1 MNPAKHKSVMTKILK
16 DIYSDKTL
24 GPALGFKGGTAAS
37 LFYDLPRFSVDLDFD
52 LLDTTKEEVMLKRI
66 KTMLSAYGRVE
77 EAVKKRFTLF
87 FLLSYQKN
95 ERHLKVEISRRPIK
109 NIYTVLSWLGI
120 PMLVMSRQDMFAHKL
135 AALLDRKVFA
145 NRDLFDVWFFA
156 KSDWPL
162 NEEKLKEL
170 TGENKA
176 AYLKKCIDYIEKLDE
191 RYILQG
197 LGELLDEKQK
207 IWARQHLRFEAAF
220 QLKLELEAIS
230 QI

>member
-207 IWARQHLRFEAAF
+207 IWARQHLRSEAAF

>member
-1 MNPAKHKSVMTKILK
+1 MNPTKHKSVMTQILK

-24 GPALGFKGGTAAS
+24 GPVLGFKGGTAAA
-37 LFYDLPRFSVDLDFD
+37 LYYDLPRFSVDLDFD
-52 LLDTTKEEVMLKRI
+52 MLVSAKEDAVLNRV
-66 KTMLSAYGRVE
+66 KTILSAYGNVE
-77 EAVKKRFTLF
+77 EAVTKRFTLF
-87 FLLSYQKN
+87 FLLSYQTG
-95 ERHLKVEISRRPIK
+95 ERHIKVEISRRPTK
-109 NIYTVLSWLGI
+109 NTYAVLSWLGI

-145 NRDLFDVWFFA
+145 SRDLFDVWFFA

-170 TGENKA
+170 TGKNKA
-176 AYLKKCIDYIEKLDE
+176 AYLKKCIEFIEKLDE

-207 IWARQHLRFEAAF
+207 IWARQHLRSEAAL
-220 QLKLELEAIS
+220 QLKLELEATKW
-230 QI
+230 